1 MALRPSAVVVSL
13 RQPDVSSARNTWPAT
28 IVGLTLLTDR
38 VRLDLQGQPSALV
51 DVTPAA
57 VAELGLGSGDRVWL
71 STKATELEVYG
82 HADPADQPAATPGR
96 SSPRSP

>member
-38 VRLDLQGQPSALV
+38 VRLDLEGQPSALV

-57 VAELGLGSGDRVWL
+57 VAELGLGSAGTGSGCPPRPP
-71 STKATELEVYG
+71 SSRCT
-82 HADPADQPAATPGR
+82 ATPTR
-96 SSPRSP
+96 PTRAKVTDSAA

>member
-1 MALRPSAVVVSL
+1 MAGGVEEH
-13 RQPDVSSARNTWPAT
+13 PDVLLRLVAGHGRAE
-28 IVGLTLLTDR
+28 GDRLTDR

-82 HADPADQPAATPGR
+82 HADPADQPGATPGR